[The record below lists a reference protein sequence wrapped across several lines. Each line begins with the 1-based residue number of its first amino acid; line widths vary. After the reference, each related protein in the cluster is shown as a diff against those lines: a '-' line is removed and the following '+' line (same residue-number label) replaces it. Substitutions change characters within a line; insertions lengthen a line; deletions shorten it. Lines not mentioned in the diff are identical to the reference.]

1 MLRTLRTLCGGM
13 AVLGLVFT
21 WAIAP
26 SQSPPMHGTA
36 PPAQRTAAAQA
47 PHVLGMICLAD
58 DGIGNCTAA
67 VGINGQIVPVEAKQT
82 HRGDRM
88 TCVDTGS
95 VVHCVKVVEL

>member
-1 MLRTLRTLCGGM
+1 MRRTLSKLLRDMAILC
-13 AVLGLVFT
+13 LVST

-26 SQSPPMHGTA
+26 AQSPPMHHPT
-36 PPAQRTAAAQA
+36 PSDQRTAEAQA
-47 PHVLGMICLAD
+47 PHVLAMICLAD